1 MLTFRHPA
9 FLVLAPMA
17 VLLVAAAAL
26 YGTRALSPAR
36 RAAAATVRALL
47 LSLLAAALAG
57 PSLTLRGERP
67 RLTVFL
73 LDLSESVPR
82 RTEAAAA
89 EGLRRAWAREA
100 APGRACALVGFA
112 GRAAVLVPP
121 SEGPLDIDPEILA
134 PRAALERLAAASER
148 GEAGPEAEKKLR
160 DLQDRLE
167 ALQPGTTDFA
177 VAAATARALRREGWD
192 LRLVFVTDGRDTER
206 KIAALDLPPGTL
218 AVRLDDPARRD
229 AAILRVEAPAAVR
242 TGEPFD
248 VRVTLEIPSEDPVPL
263 TLTADDDPSPEA
275 RLEVRKPPGR
285 HTVTLENVQ
294 RRRSLGTGLRK
305 LTARVELPGDTEPRN
320 NEHSAVVTVTGRPRV
335 LLVEGSPAEGEALA
349 RLLRAQDIDLER
361 ETPSRLAAR
370 AGGFE
375 EFVAVILAGV
385 PREALSASTVRA
397 LEGYVSGSGGG
408 LWFVGSP
415 ALQGPRGYAGSNL
428 EKILPVAFEENA
440 PAAGTGPDPAPPS
453 PPRPDPSSGTPQ
465 RVLAPSLAILF
476 VVDKSG
482 SMAGQSIALVKE
494 AVLAS
499 AETLTPKDVVG
510 VLAFDTKPRWILEFT
525 EADRQAYVR
534 ERVLRLFADGGTHI
548 YPALVEALRAFQSD
562 PRARRCAVR
571 HMVLLSDGDTAP
583 ADFET
588 VTREIAEAGITVST
602 VCVGSAAKFDATL
615 MSQIA
620 GWGRGRF
627 LFTHTFRRVPQIFVQ
642 ETRQVLAG
650 VPRDDS
656 PPPAPPPPASAPPA
670 PPNPPPSGGGDPR
683 ASFPVA
689 VRAPHEVLQ
698 GIDENSLPPLTG
710 LLPARAREGADVL
723 LAAPAFA
730 PPSPPLRR
738 PGEAA
743 ADQPEERPVLA
754 LRRLG
759 LGKTAAWTSD
769 LAGRWSA
776 DWLAGPAS
784 GKLFAQLVR
793 YLSSADPDLELAGRV
808 RISSEGG
815 QVILRVDPGV
825 PGETLDAFDLPSR
838 KPLPLAREADGG
850 RTLRLSLPP
859 TGEIRGVLLRR
870 ADGKGLLVGALRPSD
885 PETLP
890 AEPDRDLFRR
900 LEPLSWEELERRL
913 PDARMAGD
921 RAWDLA
927 AAALL
932 LAALLLPLDVG
943 LRRWNNP

>member
-9 FLVLAPMA
+9 FLALVPLA
-17 VLLVAAAAL
+17 VLFVVAAARSGTPAL
-26 YGTRALSPAR
+26 PPAR

-57 PSLTLRGERP
+57 PSVTWRAERP

-73 LDLSESVPR
+73 LDLSESVSR
-82 RTEAAAA
+82 RAEAAAA
-89 EGLRRAWAREA
+89 EGLRRTWAREA

-121 SEGPLDIDPEILA
+121 SEGPLRIDPDLLA
-134 PRAALERLAAASER
+134 PRSALERLAAASER
-148 GEAGPEAEKKLR
+148 GEAGPDAERKLR
-160 DLQDRLE
+160 ELQDRLE
-167 ALQPGTTDFA
+167 ALQPGATDL
-177 VAAATARALRREGWD
+177 AAAAAAARALLREGWD

-206 KIAALDLPPGTL
+206 DVAALDLPPGTR

-229 AAILRVEAPAAVR
+229 AALLRVEAPAAVR

-248 VRVTLEIPSEDPVPL
+248 VRVTLEVPSEDPVTL
-263 TLTADDDPSPEA
+263 SLTADDDPTPEVQLVL
-275 RLEVRKPPGR
+275 RRPPGR
-285 HTVTLENVQ
+285 HVVTLENVQ
-294 RRRSLGTGLRK
+294 RRRSLGTGLRR

-320 NEHSAVVTVTGRPRV
+320 NEQATAVTVTGRPRV

-349 RLLRAQDIDLER
+349 QFLRAQDIDLTR
-361 ETPSRLAAR
+361 EPPSRLAAR

-375 EFVAVILAGV
+375 EFVAVILTGV
-385 PREALSASTVRA
+385 PREALPTSAVRA

-408 LWFVGSP
+408 LWVVGSP
-415 ALQGPRGYAGSNL
+415 ALQGPRGYAGSDL
-428 EKILPVAFEENA
+428 ERILPVTFDEEA
-440 PAAGTGPDPAPPS
+440 PSAGSGPDPAPPS
-453 PPRPDPSSGTPQ
+453 PPRPDPSTGTPR

-499 AETLTPKDVVG
+499 AEALTPKDLVG

-548 YPALVEALRAFQSD
+548 YPALVEALRAFQTD
-562 PRARRCAVR
+562 PRAKRCAVR
-571 HMVLLSDGDTAP
+571 HIVLLSDGDTAP

-588 VTREIAEAGITVST
+588 VTREIAEAGITVSA
-602 VCVGSAAKFDATL
+602 VCVGSSAKFDATL

-620 GWGRGRF
+620 SWGRGRF
-627 LFTHTFRRVPQIFVQ
+627 LFTNTFRRVPQIFVQ

-650 VPRDDS
+650 VPRNDA
-656 PPPAPPPPASAPPA
+656 PPPAPPPPSSPPPA
-670 PPNPPPSGGGDPR
+670 SPSPPPASGGEPR
-683 ASFPVA
+683 ASLPVA
-689 VRAPHEVLQ
+689 VRTPHEVLQ
-698 GIDENSLPPLTG
+698 GIDGSSLPPLTG

-723 LAAPAFA
+723 LAAAQ
-730 PPSPPLRR
+730 
-738 PGEAA
+738 
-743 ADQPEERPVLA
+743 DRPVLA

-759 LGKTAAWTSD
+759 LGKTAVWTAD

-776 DWLAGPAS
+776 DWLPWPAS

-793 YLSSADPDLELAGRV
+793 YLSSASPDLELAGRV
-808 RISSEGG
+808 RISPAGAHA
-815 QVILRVDPGV
+815 ILRVDPGA
-825 PGETLDAFDLPSR
+825 PGETLAAFDLPSR
-838 KPLPLAREADGG
+838 QPLPLAREADGG
-850 RTLRLSLPP
+850 RTLRLSLPRA
-859 TGEIRGVLLRR
+859 GEIRSILLRR
-870 ADGKGLLVGALRPSD
+870 GDGKGLRVGALRPSD

-890 AEPDRDLFRR
+890 AEPERDLFRR
-900 LEPLSWEELERRL
+900 LAPLSWEELERLL

-921 RAWDLA
+921 RKLDLA

>member
-9 FLVLAPMA
+9 FLALAPVA
-17 VLLVAAAAL
+17 VLFVTAAAL
-26 YGTRALSPAR
+26 HGTRALSPAR

-73 LDLSESVPR
+73 LDFSESVPR
-82 RTEAAAA
+82 RAEAAAA

-121 SEGPLDIDPEILA
+121 SEEPLALDPDLLT

-148 GEAGPEAEKKLR
+148 GEAGPEAETKLR

-167 ALQPGTTDFA
+167 ALHPGTTDFA
-177 VAAATARALRREGWD
+177 VAAATACALRRDGWD
-192 LRLVFVTDGRDTER
+192 LRLVFVTDGRDPER
-206 KIAALDLPPGTL
+206 PIAALDLPPGTL

-248 VRVTLEIPSEDPVPL
+248 VRVTLEIPSEDPVLL
-263 TLTADDDPSPEA
+263 TLTADDDPAPEA

-305 LTARVELPGDTEPRN
+305 LTARVELPGDAEPRN

-385 PREALSASTVRA
+385 PREALSASAVRA

-415 ALQGPRGYAGSNL
+415 ALQGPRGYAGSDL
-428 EKILPVAFEENA
+428 EKLLPVAFEETA
-440 PAAGTGPDPAPPS
+440 AGAGTGPEPAPPS

-510 VLAFDTKPRWILEFT
+510 VLAFDTRPRWILEFT

-602 VCVGSAAKFDATL
+602 VCVGSSAKFDATL

-620 GWGRGRF
+620 SWGRGRF
-627 LFTHTFRRVPQIFVQ
+627 LFTQTFRRVPQIFVQ
-642 ETRQVLAG
+642 ETRQVLAA

-656 PPPAPPPPASAPPA
+656 PPPAPPPPASPPST
-670 PPNPPPSGGGDPR
+670 PPNPPPSGGDPR
-683 ASFPVA
+683 GSFPVA
-689 VRAPHEVLQ
+689 VRTPHEVLQ
-698 GIDENSLPPLTG
+698 GIDGNSLPPLAG

-723 LAAPAFA
+723 LATPD
-730 PPSPPLRR
+730 
-738 PGEAA
+738 G
-743 ADQPEERPVLA
+743 RPVLA

-776 DWLAGPAS
+776 EWLAGPAS

-815 QVILRVDPGV
+815 QAILRVDPGA
-825 PGETLDAFDLPSR
+825 PGETLAAFDLPSR

-850 RTLRLSLPP
+850 RTLRLALPP

-921 RAWDLA
+921 RVWNLA

-932 LAALLLPLDVG
+932 WAALLLPLDVG